1 MCLQAVENFAWN
13 IRVLQGQADLL
24 LQAKKECQEYIRQ
37 VKHLLIFI
45 YNWKEPEEM
54 KTSQRMYTKNKNR
67 HEII

>member
-54 KTSQRMYTKNKNR
+54 KTNQRMYTKNKNR